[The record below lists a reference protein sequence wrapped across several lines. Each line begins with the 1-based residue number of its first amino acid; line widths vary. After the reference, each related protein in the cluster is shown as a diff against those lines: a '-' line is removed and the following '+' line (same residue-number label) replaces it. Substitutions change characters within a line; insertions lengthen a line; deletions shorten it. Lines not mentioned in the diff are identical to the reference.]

1 MRNKI
6 ITFLLLLNFVATI
19 SVGYIIYKDNAD
31 QANKLAQQLINKKPT
46 VIEIE
51 APNKGYDE
59 EFQKNVYQGMS
70 RLMMGQ
76 NLINLR
82 MLSLHHFVKPHDD
95 EFYEHCPE
103 CQLEKESII
112 NEDSVTSLEEE

>member
-6 ITFLLLLNFVATI
+6 ITFLLLLNFVTTI
-19 SVGYIIYKDNAD
+19 SVGYIIYKENA
-31 QANKLAQQLINKKPT
+31 NKKPT

-112 NEDSVTSLEEE
+112 NEDSVTSREEE